1 MYQNSLA
8 YVKKKFNET
17 IRRIIGFEET
27 LSYDQENEASEH
39 EVDITNEQVIDQDQ
53 DQESKKSQR
62 TDGRSNSEQIND

>member
-53 DQESKKSQR
+53 D
-62 TDGRSNSEQIND
+62 